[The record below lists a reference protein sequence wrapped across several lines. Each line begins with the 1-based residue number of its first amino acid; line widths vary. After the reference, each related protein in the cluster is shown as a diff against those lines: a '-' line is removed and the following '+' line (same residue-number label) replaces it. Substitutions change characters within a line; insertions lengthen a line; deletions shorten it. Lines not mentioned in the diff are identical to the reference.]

1 MRGCRVFAETRQV
14 FWQPGDLVI
23 LRGVRRF
30 LTVPLI
36 VVAVAAGCGSS
47 RQVALRPLLA
57 YSNGVD
63 IALYD
68 PGTGSRRTLVKG
80 RVPPE
85 VDYDDVGVLA
95 LDPVWSPDG
104 SRLAYVRFGR
114 ATRIEVVEVATG
126 VSRRLSHRLGAR
138 VSGYGLRWSPDGR
151 WIAYRDQ
158 DAGEIWLAQ
167 SDGAR
172 ERLILKRSPADR
184 RLGIVG
190 WTRRGRLVVRTVDGR
205 FIVRPE
211 AGRPVAYRGR
221 FPPPTRAPTGQTQLA
236 VVPDD
241 AGNDQI
247 VVEASSGRFLGSL
260 TADRP
265 IPGRVAVRSCCPR
278 WSPDGRWVAFVRGNA
293 VVVVGADGRR
303 QRRVLEDAAIAGWSP
318 DGRYL
323 LVAGSLGERSLWLF
337 EPRTPRRTRVVH
349 AYELGGAAWRPSP
362 APRFASLA
370 PPKTVPS
377 RTVETPFPSSLFR
390 SGHLRI
396 RAIRP
401 LSTAARTG
409 VTDLSPD
416 GRLAALSLP
425 TGSRY
430 VYRVAVLDLVTA
442 AVRRFGVAAAPL
454 RWDNTPSFDPT
465 GRRLLYRRWH
475 ELRSVSVATGSTQL
489 IARDAG
495 AGPFRWLRDGSV
507 AYVDSHAGLVIRRPD
522 GTSRRHLLRLPKS
535 ALPTLAIAPDGRRLL
550 FAKDC
555 DVWLENIR
563 SRTVRRFAHARYSP
577 TRLSWSPTG
586 SRVALAASWWADC
599 DRNFDWYH
607 AGTELFDG
615 RGRQL
620 DRLPGGT
627 VAWSADGRF
636 LLTSGGV
643 TGTATTALQPLF
655 IDDLRN
661 RRRSTLL
668 ASRSTGTAF
677 VFTERGIL
685 FGRYDA
691 PPAAHDPCED
701 LRWRLYV
708 GHLTGPESVKP

>member
-1 MRGCRVFAETRQV
+1 MKGSARQLPSLV
-14 FWQPGDLVI
+14 SPNEGSRDTWQ
-23 LRGVRRF
+23 VRRF

-36 VVAVAAGCGSS
+36 MVAVAAGCGSS
-47 RQVALRPLLA
+47 RHVSPRALLA

-63 IALYD
+63 IVLYD
-68 PGTGSRRTLVKG
+68 PGSRSRRTLVKG
-80 RVPPE
+80 REPSE
-85 VDYDDVGVLA
+85 VDYEDVGVLA
-95 LDPVWSPDG
+95 LAPAWSPDG

-114 ATRIEVVEVATG
+114 ATWIEVAEVATG
-126 VSRRLSHRLGAR
+126 ASRRVSHRLGDHA
-138 VSGYGLRWSPDGR
+138 SGYGLRWSPDGR

-172 ERLILKRSPADR
+172 ERLVMKASTMGS

-190 WTRRGRLVVRTVDGR
+190 WTRRGRLVVRTPEGR
-205 FIVRPE
+205 FVVRPE
-211 AGRPVAYRGR
+211 SGRPVRYGGR
-221 FPPPTRAPTGQTQLA
+221 FPPPTRAPDGRTELA
-236 VVPDD
+236 VARDD

-247 VVEASSGRFLGSL
+247 VVEASSGLLRGSL

-278 WSPDGRWVAFVRGNA
+278 WSPDGRWVTFVRGGA

-303 QRRVLEDAAIAGWSP
+303 QRHVLEDAAIAGWSP

-323 LVAGSLGERSLWLF
+323 LVAGSLGGRSLWLF
-337 EPRTPRRTRVVH
+337 EPRTLRRTSVVH
-349 AYELGGAAWRPSP
+349 AYQLGGAAWRPSP
-362 APRFASLA
+362 APRFASVA

-401 LSTAARTG
+401 LSATARTR
-409 VTDLSPD
+409 VSDLTPD

-430 VYRVAVLDLVTA
+430 AYRVAVLDLVTA

-454 RWDNTPSFDPT
+454 WWDNSPSFDPT

-475 ELRSVSVATGSTQL
+475 ELHSVSVATGSTQL
-489 IARDAG
+489 VARDAG
-495 AGPFRWLRDGSV
+495 PGPFRWLRDGSV

-522 GTSRRHLLRLPKS
+522 GTSRRHRLRLPKS
-535 ALPTLAIAPDGRRLL
+535 ALPTVAIAPDGRRILY
-550 FAKDC
+550 AKDC

-586 SRVALAASWWADC
+586 SHVALASSWWADC
-599 DRNFDWYH
+599 DRDFDWYH
-607 AGTELFDG
+607 AGTEVFDG
-615 RGRQL
+615 RGRRL
-620 DRLPGGT
+620 DRLPGST

-643 TGTATTALQPLF
+643 TGTETAALQPLF

-677 VFTERGIL
+677 VFANRGIA

-691 PPAAHDPCED
+691 PPAAHDLRED
-701 LRWRLYV
+701 LGWRLYV
-708 GHLTGPESVKP
+708 GQLIGTEPGR